1 MSEIL
6 LVQIINFVLQIIF
19 DIISKF
25 ANQVCTDKNRI
36 AGDFL
41 GSLLGSLNK
50 LIFYFLTTVIL
61 LSIYNKNIFINGLI
75 LFFSLFLYFYIH
87 FQIQFLGC

>member
-6 LVQIINFVLQIIF
+6 LVQIINFILQISF

-25 ANQVCTDKNRI
+25 ANQVCTNKYSFF
-36 AGDFL
+36 GDFL

-50 LIFYFLTTVIL
+50 LIFYFFSTIIL
-61 LSIYNKNIFINGLI
+61 LSIYNKNILINGLI
-75 LFFSLFLYFYIH
+75 LFFSLLLYFHIH
-87 FQIQFLGC
+87 FWIQYLGC

>member
-6 LVQIINFVLQIIF
+6 LVQIINFILQIIF

-25 ANQVCTDKNRI
+25 ANQVCTDKYSKI

-41 GSLLGSLNK
+41 GSLLGK
-50 LIFYFLTTVIL
+50 L
-61 LSIYNKNIFINGLI
+61 K
-75 LFFSLFLYFYIH
+75 
-87 FQIQFLGC
+87 